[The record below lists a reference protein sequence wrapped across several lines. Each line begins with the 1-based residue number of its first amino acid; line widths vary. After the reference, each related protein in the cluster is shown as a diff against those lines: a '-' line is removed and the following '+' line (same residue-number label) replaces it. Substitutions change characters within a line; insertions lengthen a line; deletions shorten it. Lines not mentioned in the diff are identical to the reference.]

1 MFHTFRAS
9 LMLAALFAFTGAS
22 TLQAASIIGLPEGDA
37 WSDMNFATG
46 VSGSYTAGTLDLSIT
61 AAPSNNLDIG
71 VGTSADYGSGG
82 SQGGAFAA
90 TLTVSGVDIANDG
103 SVIDGGLVEI
113 VFNGGAPGVGT
124 DYGVLPGGTLLTGV
138 VTEVGLGA
146 TGAGTLDIAFDITGG
161 GLQNPGVLGPFSTA
175 AAPQGLMRFVGGGL
189 PADWTAD
196 FSFNST
202 LNVFGIPEPTSMV
215 LMATVMT
222 LFATGRKTR

>member
-37 WSDMNFATG
+37 WSDMAFPTG
-46 VSGSYTAGTLDLSIT
+46 VSGSYTAGTLDLSVT
-61 AAPSNNLDIG
+61 AFPSNSLDIG
-71 VGTSADYGSGG
+71 IGSANDYGVGTPSPFG
-82 SQGGAFAA
+82 A
-90 TLTVSGVDIANDG
+90 TLTLSGVEIGNDG
-103 SVIDGGLVEI
+103 TVIDGGLLSI
-113 VFNGGAPGVGT
+113 VFNGGPPGLGT
-124 DYGVLPGGTLLTGV
+124 DYGVGIGGSLLEGV
-138 VTEVGLGA
+138 VTEVQLGA